1 MALTALDKMNVQKYI
16 KEHAMGDLYYGNM
29 RETLGRRKDKVS
41 DLEFL
46 DYFTEYVVNE
56 LRKDEKISVKHLS
69 KVVSCVEAILGWVH
83 NENQPVTEETLDKIR
98 SFREFY
104 DEYLE
109 RTGIERDETL
119 STDYIDSVVSE
130 VNELYP
136 VDSIDTESV
145 SKYINKVAEL
155 EKQIKKLEKDLTEA
169 SRIYNSLDEEHQKK
183 CSKLA
188 GLKETVQS
196 LEKDVREKGK
206 EIINLNETI
215 ITLGSRIEE
224 LETSL
229 NKATITNV
237 ELSSYKEQY
246 GILSEEVGNLKTII
260 ENAKKEKD
268 AEAKA
273 KAKHLCIES
282 LVYQKLLLDRCS
294 IDDLVRYI
302 KEHKVDAN
310 NVEVADALR
319 CMKKVITLDSSRF
332 SNKPS
337 YKIVRPELK
346 EDGVFEIEVPYGCK
360 HYDVMLVSDFH
371 VREVDAKLLKGY
383 DVLTN
388 YCVRNGISL
397 MLNLGDF
404 YNGFSS
410 HPLDYENAMKNYRV
424 IEQTISELPVVDGLY
439 HAVLGGNHEKNISNY
454 GFDPVEMMSDA
465 RSDFL
470 NLGYTHSTVTI
481 NSPTTYLGSF
491 DIHHPDGFDF
501 PIKLEEDGIDI
512 TEMNS
517 YLEDI
522 YASLGKDRDES
533 YIDIFGHTHVNQFN
547 YPGGYCY
554 IPSYFDGG
562 SKRGACHLR
571 IYFDEETDI
580 KYMVFM
586 PLSFSTG
593 TRLDKTNE
601 IVYQK
606 VLTRK
611 NNEE

>member
-16 KEHAMGDLYYGNM
+16 REHALGDIYYGNM
-29 RETLGRRKDKVS
+29 RETLGRKKDKVT
-41 DLEFL
+41 DLDFL
-46 DYFTEYVVNE
+46 DYFVEFVVNE
-56 LRKDEKISVKHLS
+56 LRKNEKVSVKHLS
-69 KVVSCVEAILGWVH
+69 KVVSCAEKILGWVH
-83 NENQPVTEETLDKIR
+83 DENQPVSDETLDKIR
-98 SFREFY
+98 SFKEFY
-104 DEYLE
+104 DDYLE

-119 STDYIDSVVSE
+119 STDYIDSIVEE
-130 VNELYP
+130 VNKLYP
-136 VDSIDTESV
+136 VDSMDTESV

-155 EKQIKKLEKDLTEA
+155 EKRIKGLEKELEEA

-183 CSKLA
+183 CTKLA
-188 GLKETVQS
+188 SLKDTVQS
-196 LEKDVREKGK
+196 LEKDVREKTQ
-206 EIINLNETI
+206 EITGLNDTI
-215 ITLGSRIEE
+215 TTLSSRIGE
-224 LETSL
+224 LEASL
-229 NKATITNV
+229 SKATLTNV
-237 ELSSYKEQY
+237 KLSSYKEQY
-246 GILSEEVGNLKTII
+246 DILRGEVSRLKTII
-260 ENAKKEKD
+260 DTAKKGKE
-268 AEAKA
+268 AEVKA
-273 KAKHLCIES
+273 KAKHFSIES
-282 LVYQKLLLDRCS
+282 LIYQKLLFDRCS
-294 IDDLVRYI
+294 IDDLVKYI
-302 KEHKVDAN
+302 KEHKVNASG
-310 NVEVADALR
+310 VEVADALR

-332 SNKPS
+332 STKPS
-337 YKIVRPELK
+337 YKIVTPKLR

-410 HPLDYENAMKNYRV
+410 HPLDFENAKKNYRV
-424 IEQTISELPVVDGLY
+424 IEQTISKLPEVDGLY
-439 HAVLGGNHEKNISNY
+439 HAVLGGNHDKNIALY
-454 GFDPVEMMSDA
+454 GFDPIAMMADA
-465 RSDFL
+465 RSDFI

-481 NSPTTYLGSF
+481 NSPTNYLGAF

-501 PIKLEEDGIDI
+501 PISLDDDGIDI

-517 YLEDI
+517 YLEGI
-522 YASLGKDRDES
+522 YAKQGRDRDES
-533 YIDIFGHTHVNQFN
+533 YIDVFGHTHVNQFN

-571 IYFDEETDI
+571 IYFDEETNI

-586 PLSFSTG
+586 PLSYSTG

-606 VLTRK
+606 VLTKK
-611 NNEE
+611 NREE

>member
-16 KEHAMGDLYYGNM
+16 KEHAMGDIYYVNM
-29 RETLGRRKDKVS
+29 CETLGRRKDKVT
-41 DLEFL
+41 DLDFL

-56 LRKDEKISVKHLS
+56 LRKNEKVSVKHLS
-69 KVVSCVEAILGWVH
+69 KVVSCVKVMLGWVH
-83 NENQPVTEETLDKIR
+83 DEEKPVSDETLDKIR
-98 SFREFY
+98 SFKEFY
-104 DEYLE
+104 DNYLE
-109 RTGIERDETL
+109 RTGIERDESL
-119 STDYIDSVVSE
+119 SKDYIDAAVSL

-136 VDSIDTESV
+136 MELVDSESM

-155 EKQIKKLEKDLTEA
+155 EKQIKKLEKDLDEV
-169 SRIYNSLDEEHQKK
+169 SKIYNSLDEEHQKK
-183 CSKLA
+183 CTKLA
-188 GLKETVQS
+188 TLKDTVQS
-196 LEKDVREKGK
+196 LEKEVREKTK
-206 EIINLNETI
+206 EITGLNKTI
-215 ITLGSRIEE
+215 ATLTSRIGE

-229 NKATITNV
+229 NKVTLTNI

-246 GILSEEVGNLKTII
+246 DILSGEVSRLKII
-260 ENAKKEKD
+260 IDTVQKEKE

-273 KAKHLCIES
+273 KEKQLSIES
-282 LVYQKLLLDRCS
+282 LAYQKLLFDRCN

-302 KEHKVDAN
+302 KEHKVDVN
-310 NVEVADALR
+310 NIEVADALR
-319 CMKKVITLDSSRF
+319 CMKRVITLDSNRF
-332 SNKPS
+332 STKPS

-404 YNGFSS
+404 YNGFGS
-410 HPLDYENAMKNYRV
+410 HPIEYENAIKNYRIV
-424 IEQTISELPVVDGLY
+424 EQTISKLPEVDGLY
-439 HAVLGGNHEKNISNY
+439 HAVLGGNHDKHVALY
-454 GFDPVEMMSDA
+454 GFDPVEMMADA
-465 RSDFL
+465 RSDFI
-470 NLGYTHSTVTI
+470 NLGYTHSTITI
-481 NSPTTYLGSF
+481 NSPTTYLGAF

-501 PIKLEEDGIDI
+501 PIKLGDDGIDI
-512 TEMNS
+512 MEMNS

-522 YASLGKDRDES
+522 YTKQGRDRDES
-533 YIDIFGHTHVNQFN
+533 YIDVFGHTHVNQFN

-554 IPSYFDGG
+554 IPSYFNGG

-586 PLSFSTG
+586 PLSYSTG

-601 IVYQK
+601 IIYQK
-606 VLTRK
+606 ILTK
-611 NNEE
+611 ENNEE